1 MNEFIEKLIGR
12 LGEINYT
19 DYGSFGSYES
29 HVAVRNCLRDVKNIV
44 NQLAEEHNKDFCE
57 WKIDGVYMR
66 SPHDKVFVSC
76 LDEETY
82 RYNYCPVCGKRIKAV
97 EPKGE

>member
-1 MNEFIEKLIGR
+1 MKEFIEKLISR
-12 LGEINYT
+12 LEEYHCENEFEINSGFIEVCI
-19 DYGSFGSYES
+19 D
-29 HVAVRNCLRDVKNIV
+29 IV
-44 NQLAEEHNKDFCE
+44 NQLAEEHNNDFCE

-76 LDEETY
+76 LDEEPY